1 MPEEPKLLGG
11 KSAEEVAYELLGDIL
26 AVERRTRSYANI
38 RDGQKLADRKYLL
51 DTYLE
56 CIAAVKCTRV
66 VTS

>member
-1 MPEEPKLLGG
+1 MPEEPDS
-11 KSAEEVAYELLGDIL
+11 SAESPPRRSLYELLGDIL

-38 RDGQKLADRKYLL
+38 RDGQKLADRKYLT

-56 CIAAVKCTRV
+56 CIAAVELHPR